1 MVNDSGGMAKVKCNM
16 ANEFVK
22 RGHTVSL
29 VYSGDNIGDFYFPI
43 SEQVKCVVL

>member
-1 MVNDSGGMAKVKCNM
+1 MIVAVWRKSHVIW

-29 VYSGDNIGDFYFPI
+29 VYSDDNICDFYFPI
-43 SEQVKCVVL
+43 SEKAKCVVL